1 MNDKQIRTIYA
12 GLLGLVVLTIIAGAA
27 SAYFVAPST
36 SVGTDSGQ
44 IQMKTITVSGT
55 GTVTMPPDEVTVYL
69 GVQTTSNDAAT
80 AQQNNAEKM
89 EKVIKALQDAGVA
102 KDDMETAGYS
112 IYPVRD
118 YYYGVSSISE
128 TENQGITNYV
138 VSNQLKVSVKDIDN
152 VGKIIDSAVAA
163 GANEV
168 NSVSFTLSDETRQ
181 KAREQALN
189 NAVKAAKSDA
199 DTLASALGARITGVV
214 QASTSGGSFESPAPM
229 VEYEVEKSMS
239 STPITPGD
247 VSVSAYVSV
256 TYGFE

>member
-12 GLLGLVVLTIIAGAA
+12 GLLGLVVLSIIASAA

-44 IQMKTITVSGT
+44 IQMNIITVTGT

-80 AQQNNAEKM
+80 AQQINAEKM
-89 EKVIKALQDAGVA
+89 EQVIKALQDAGIG
-102 KDDMETAGYS
+102 KDDMETAGYN

-118 YYYGVSSISE
+118 YYYGVSPISE
-128 TENQGITNYV
+128 TEDRGITSYV

-152 VGKIIDSAVAA
+152 VGRIIDSAVEA

-168 NSVSFTLSDETRQ
+168 NSVSFMLSDETRK
-181 KAREQALN
+181 KAREQALK
-189 NAVKAAKSDA
+189 NAVKAAELDA
-199 DTLASALGARITGVV
+199 DTLASALGARITGAV
-214 QASTSGGSFESPAPM
+214 QASTSGGSFAGPAPA
-229 VEYEVEKSMS
+229 VEYAVADSMS

-247 VSVSAYVSV
+247 VSVSAYVTV
-256 TYGFE
+256 TYQFE